1 MAVGFKGGQLNI
13 ISLATVFATPI
24 ALGETGA
31 FLNSVGGTITNLASG
46 SPIFTIGC
54 VITYGPTVGGQ
65 PLVVGA
71 GALAVSS
78 TELEIGGA
86 VWVVPGST
94 TLQDADKAIT
104 DYGHQAILSTITG
117 DPLPDLTRTITQVDP
132 QGGEAVGTVS
142 VDLNWDTGVYSM
154 QVHLG
159 AVFFNNSPVFTVDG
173 SLQFNS
179 QGDILLTATAAV
191 HVPSDV
197 PIIGGDSL
205 SMSFAFYE
213 HSGSGYFAAWIG
225 FDIPFFGEQDIGF
238 KYDLGGD
245 FSLLGTSGVQE
256 IQAQKFTPTPNP
268 TDAANS

>member
-1 MAVGFKGGQLNI
+1 M
-13 ISLATVFATPI
+13 
-24 ALGETGA
+24 
-31 FLNSVGGTITNLASG
+31 
-46 SPIFTIGC
+46 
-54 VITYGPTVGGQ
+54 
-65 PLVVGA
+65 
-71 GALAVSS
+71 
-78 TELEIGGA
+78 
-86 VWVVPGST
+86 
-94 TLQDADKAIT
+94 
-104 DYGHQAILSTITG
+104 
-117 DPLPDLTRTITQVDP
+117 
-132 QGGEAVGTVS
+132 S

-256 IQAQKFTPTPNP
+256 IQAQKFTPTPTSESERSKSVERPIFRTRTVPGWPSSGLCTSLHRHRQCPGQHRLRHHRRSLPRRAQSLRRTRAGPP
-268 TDAANS
+268 TPSRSSSSKILSGAKRSRICVGL